1 MESGPAKEN
10 PKSEIARLFSEDQK
24 DRGDWDNESTR
35 EGAFER
41 DSFRLAKAKLYYEE
55 IKKGKL
61 SLPEESYFQLALL
74 FQHSHMPE
82 DYKTAM
88 ELCVLAGDS
97 GRNLYAC
104 AEDRHLLSIGEKQI
118 WGTQYIKNQE
128 GEVVLA
134 EMEDDST
141 SGITDEMR
149 LSRELPKRAELQ
161 TTWQSI

>member
-1 MESGPAKEN
+1 MESGPIKEN
-10 PKSEIARLFSEDQK
+10 PRSEIARLFSEDQK
-24 DRGDWDNESTR
+24 DRADWADESSR
-35 EGAFER
+35 GNAFER
-41 DSFRLAKAKLYYEE
+41 DRIRLAKAKMYYEE
-55 IKKGKL
+55 IKSGKL

-74 FQHSHMPE
+74 FQHSHIPE

-104 AEDRHLLSIGEKQI
+104 AEDRYLLSIGEKQI
-118 WGTQYIKNQE
+118 WGTQYTRSQE

-134 EMEDDST
+134 EMEDDSV

-161 TTWQSI
+161 KTWQNV